1 MSSIPTR
8 EGYTVASV
16 AFSRAPYNLYSD
28 APRVHVTPFSA
39 NSDYPCAP
47 VVGLGVVVV
56 VPAWVVVVVVV
67 EAGSVNFGVMET
79 GRMG

>member
-28 APRVHVTPFSA
+28 APHVHVTPLSA
-39 NSDYPCAP
+39 ESDYPCD
-47 VVGLGVVVV
+47 VVVALRVVVV

-67 EAGSVNFGVMET
+67 EAGSVSFGVMET

>member
-8 EGYTVASV
+8 EGYTVTSV
-16 AFSRAPYNLYSD
+16 AFSRAPYNLHSD
-28 APRVHVTPFSA
+28 APHDHVTPFGA

-47 VVGLGVVVV
+47 VVGLSVVVV
-56 VPAWVVVVVVV
+56 VPAWVAVVVVV
-67 EAGSVNFGVMET
+67 EGGRVNFGVMDT

>member
-28 APRVHVTPFSA
+28 APHDHVTPLSA
-39 NSDYPCAP
+39 ESDYPWDV
-47 VVGLGVVVV
+47 VVGLSVVVV
-56 VPAWVVVVVVV
+56 VPAWAVVVVVV